1 MISVKKFL
9 RENVPDTNLNQRIW
23 DIEELETLLDRFA
36 DQRVVEELE
45 RLKSEADDDDGDL
58 YSSIYAMA
66 ASNAYQKRIKELKQK

>member
-66 ASNAYQKRIKELKQK
+66 ASNAYQKRIEELKQK